1 MILLC
6 SHMRIQRHRIF
17 VTTNKRFHSI
27 PKIFFLLSLCVF
39 GFIGCKSK
47 PAEADTA
54 STSESAN
61 SNATTDTPKSL
72 TADISGDVSQHLV
85 AANDEVQVAFLPRGT
100 KGAFSFGI
108 GAIKESG
115 AQTFELTS
123 GLDGNFH
130 FTPGADQQP
139 SGAQFSIVTDNGK
152 VDYTDMAYPQYFATP
167 DEGKD
172 NAHIVLSKVEKLPSK
187 NALAVRYHLVGTFR
201 FKGAYIPRPMDE
213 ACAHEAGMY
222 AGQHGKRNPPFR
234 ADLCKAKQ
242 IQVNGSFDIV
252 QDFIASAF

>member
-1 MILLC
+1 
-6 SHMRIQRHRIF
+6 MRIRRYRIF
-17 VTTNKRFHSI
+17 MTANKHSSSF
-27 PKIFFLLSLCVF
+27 PKILFLLSLSVF
-39 GFIGCKSK
+39 CFTGCKSK
-47 PAEADTA
+47 QPAETDTA

-61 SNATTDTPKSL
+61 QNATTDTPKSF
-72 TADISGDVSQHLV
+72 TADISGDVSQHFV
-85 AANDEVQVAFLPRGT
+85 AANDEINVAFSPTGT
-100 KGAFSFGI
+100 KGEFRFGI
-108 GAIKESG
+108 DANKESG
-115 AQTFELTS
+115 PQTIELST
-123 GLDGNFH
+123 GLDGSFH
-130 FTPGADQQP
+130 FTPGLDQQP
-139 SGAQFSIVTDNGK
+139 GGAHFSITTDSGK

-187 NALAVRYHLVGTFR
+187 NAFLARYHLVGTFR
-201 FKGAYIPRPMDE
+201 FKGAYTPEPIDE
-213 ACAHEAGMY
+213 TCAKEGGMY